1 MTTCDYCDEGI
12 PVTDGF
18 HLITDPEGIE
28 GTAKI
33 ACTRMTPTG
42 KALLEPRT
50 EAGRALR
57 KRLTYERDP
66 AGYEPYY
73 APDKDWDAA
82 ILAIEAEAAAPLRAA
97 LDGIVAELMGVEAHL
112 DEARERLIMANA
124 TLAALAANPPAA
136 TEEPEWVRR
145 LQSRVAKFENAYERA
160 KELVRGTP
168 VDWTNDPPSQE
179 PDGWWKYTSQNN
191 RDVIAAAV
199 LAAWAE
205 VALTSGPAATE
216 ERE

>member
-82 ILAIEAEAAAPLRAA
+82 ILAIEAEAARIAVSQA
-97 LDGIVAELMGVEAHL
+97 VEAVQSVL
-112 DEARERLIMANA
+112 NELKSEI
-124 TLAALAANPPAA
+124 AANPPAA
-136 TEEPEWVRR
+136 TPTD
-145 LQSRVAKFENAYERA
+145 
-160 KELVRGTP
+160 RG
-168 VDWTNDPPSQE
+168 DD
-179 PDGWWKYTSQNN
+179 
-191 RDVIAAAV
+191 
-199 LAAWAE
+199 
-205 VALTSGPAATE
+205 
-216 ERE
+216 